1 MVDYEENLGEFGR
14 KVQKKTVDGS
24 HGIFDKYALVH
35 LEGVETVQN
44 AFGVHTKFDGEF
56 ISLVR
61 KDGGMMIE
69 KVGRKTFH
77 QKVEAHTFISRHGM
91 MLDFLTRIRNI

>member
-1 MVDYEENLGEFGR
+1 MVNYEENLGKFSG
-14 KVQKKTVDGS
+14 KVQKKAVDGS
-24 HGIFDKYALVH
+24 HGILDKYALIH

-44 AFGVHTKFDGEF
+44 AFGVHTKLDGEF